1 MSLLTDD
8 EKSLLVLEHLGPKAL
23 VHDTMSLL
31 EAFELG
37 LKVAET
43 EVIKKLAAGVD
54 VEPDG
59 TVEVVSDTFMFRPG
73 DTVTHEPAYSL
84 DQLQTAIA
92 AARVKVLNEAAKAIH
107 NLPSN
112 SERCADLQLPLQ
124 AWDEALE
131 DAERAVRALIGA
143 NK

>member
-23 VHDTMSLL
+23 AHDTMSLL
-31 EAFELG
+31 EAFEIG

-59 TVEVVSDTFMFRPG
+59 TVEVVSDTFMVRPG

-92 AARVKVLNEAAKAIH
+92 AARVMAIKEAAKVCE
-107 NLPSN
+107 NESC
-112 SERCADLQLPLQ
+112 SCC
-124 AWDEALE
+124 WTE
-131 DAERAVRALIGA
+131 DATEMASHLQDAIRALIGA